1 MSAYPHLFSPLRIG
15 SVTVKNRIM
24 QTAHVKLFAHDA
36 VDSQRNVDYQ
46 AARAKGGAGLLIT
59 GNRVVHPTS
68 TTGFPRV
75 AWAYLREALEA
86 DRRLTDA
93 VHEHGAA
100 IFAQLNHFGLNATSD
115 SADDLRVLWG
125 PSAVKSPAYG
135 ETPKAM
141 EHEDIREVV
150 EWWGRSAE
158 LSREGGFDG
167 TEVHISHSYLLH
179 QFLSP
184 LYNKRTD
191 EYGGSF
197 ENRLRFA
204 REVID
209 EVRGRV
215 GSDWVVGVRISLT
228 DFVPGGL
235 DIEDAVRV
243 AQELERAGGIDYVN
257 VTAAGYH
264 NIWRAI
270 EPSDVPDGYLVELC
284 AQVKAAVAGLPV
296 FTVGGIKDAA
306 LAEEILAAGQ
316 ADMVAMTRAQIA
328 DPEFANK
335 ARDGR
340 ENEIVHCIRGNQGCI
355 GRVFK
360 GLPIACTVNPEAGR
374 EGRFGG
380 PLPRADSPAR
390 WLVAGGGPAGL
401 KAAATLAERG
411 HEVILVEQADRL
423 GGQVNLILRT
433 PAREEFG
440 WLVTDLERRLG
451 RFGVDV
457 RLETEAT
464 PALVQELDPDAVVVA
479 TGAVASRTGFSSVN
493 PLVESLPGVEQDNV
507 LTGWEVLLGERPVG
521 RRVVVLDDDGTRA
534 AAGVCE
540 VLLDRGSEV
549 ELVSRWNALFPTT
562 LTTLDMAHLYSR
574 LLGKGLSYRL
584 NAWASA
590 IEGDVVRVF
599 NLYTGAAET
608 IESVD
613 TVVLAAGAK
622 ANDGLYFDL
631 KGHVENLHRIGD
643 CVAPRKLDHA
653 IYEGYLAG
661 RELWSPEERYIYEGE
676 LERWEEV
683 RIPVGA

>member
-1 MSAYPHLFSPLRIG
+1 MSAYPHLFSFLTIG
-15 SVTVKNRIM
+15 GVTVRNRIM

-46 AARAKGGAGLLIT
+46 VARAKGGAGLLIT

-75 AWAYLREALEA
+75 AWAYLPEALEA
-86 DRRLTDA
+86 DRRLTEA
-93 VHEHGAA
+93 VHQYDAL
-100 IFAQLNHFGLNATSD
+100 IFAQLNHFGLNASSD

-141 EHEDIREVV
+141 EHEDIQEVV

-191 EYGGSF
+191 EYGGTF

-209 EVRGRV
+209 EVRRRV

-228 DFVPGGL
+228 DFITGGL
-235 DIEDAVRV
+235 DVDDAIRV
-243 AQELERAGGIDYVN
+243 AQELARAGGIDYVN

-270 EPSDVPDGYLVELC
+270 EPSDVPDGYLVDLS
-284 AQVKAAVAGLPV
+284 AQVKAAVSLPV
-296 FTVGGIKDAA
+296 FAVGGIKDAA
-306 LAEEILAAGQ
+306 FAEGIVGAGK

-335 ARDGR
+335 AREGR
-340 ENEIVHCIRGNQGCI
+340 EDEIVHCIRGNQGCI

-360 GLPIACTVNPEAGR
+360 GLPIACTVNPAAGR

-380 PLPRADSPAR
+380 PLPPADSPGR

-411 HEVILVEQADRL
+411 HEVTLVEQAEQL

-433 PAREEFG
+433 PGREEFR
-440 WLVTDLERRLG
+440 WLVTDLERRLD
-451 RFGVDV
+451 RVGVDV
-457 RLETEAT
+457 RLHTEAT
-464 PALVQELDPDAVVVA
+464 PALIRELAPDGVVVA
-479 TGAVASRTGFSSVN
+479 TGALPSRTGFSSVN
-493 PLVESLPGVEQDNV
+493 PLVETLPGVDQDNV
-507 LTGWEVLLGERPVG
+507 FTAWDVLLDERPVG

-534 AAGVCE
+534 VAGVCE
-540 VLLDRGSEV
+540 VLLDRGSDV

-574 LLGKGLSYRL
+574 LLGKGLAYRL

-590 IEGDVVRVF
+590 IEGDRVAVF
-599 NLYTGAAET
+599 NLYTGAPET
-608 IESVD
+608 IEDVD
-613 TVVLAAGAK
+613 TVVLVAGAK
-622 ANDGLYFDL
+622 ANDGLYLEL
-631 KGHVENLHRIGD
+631 KGQVENLHRIGD

-661 RELWSPEERYIYEGE
+661 RELWSADERYIYEGE
-676 LERWEEV
+676 LERWEEAE
-683 RIPVGA
+683 IPVGA